1 MGFGI
6 AHDLPTL
13 PKIAHHHAGGVF
25 EHTPTNAH
33 TSCMYGLQIP
43 IQMGGG
49 VPYTRAVPTVSP
61 CRVMVDVVTNLP
73 RLVGVGK
80 SGDVV
85 AIMRLTCWLL
95 H

>member
-1 MGFGI
+1 MVFGI

-25 EHTPTNAH
+25 EHTPTNTH
-33 TSCMYGLQIP
+33 TSCMYGP
-43 IQMGGG
+43 TNAHTNGAM
-49 VPYTRAVPTVSP
+49 PYTRAVPTVSP

>member
-1 MGFGI
+1 MVFGI

-13 PKIAHHHAGGVF
+13 PKIAHHHAGGCLN
-25 EHTPTNAH
+25 TPLQMPIH
-33 TSCMYGLQIP
+33 HVCMALQMP
-43 IQMGGG
+43 IQMGAL
-49 VPYTRAVPTVSP
+49 PYTRAVPTVSP